1 MRSFFKWLLKYAPSL
16 TRTEAMVLF
25 FTFHA
30 ACCGAVV
37 ALASLNRHEAMFAP
51 DLCCTAFHKLPV
63 RCCSV
68 SRQGISVPVVIFS
81 CTRHTTLLR
90 RLVTCP
96 RSRLMTQLLYTYG
109 YFSVDCAQAS
119 APACCCGKAAKETS
133 STFGPAASGLLC
145 RSKMKSFT
153 KSCGRVWENTVC

>member
-1 MRSFFKWLLKYAPSL
+1 
-16 TRTEAMVLF
+16 MVLF
-25 FTFHA
+25 YTFRA

-37 ALASLNRHEAMFAP
+37 ALAWLNRHEAIFAP

-109 YFSVDCAQAS
+109 YFFVDCVRTGMLLWQGGEGDFEYLW
-119 APACCCGKAAKETS
+119 ACSER
-133 STFGPAASGLLC
+133 FVMPQQNEI
-145 RSKMKSFT
+145 
-153 KSCGRVWENTVC
+153 VY